1 MRNLKKK
8 FSPSFLLTI
17 FLKNTLENDIEL
29 IIAFQYKICKFG
41 YDIDEI
47 FEFEEK
53 IKNTIEN
60 WDSQFLSL
68 RFQFKPQTISN
79 GYPN

>member
-1 MRNLKKK
+1 M
-8 FSPSFLLTI
+8 
-17 FLKNTLENDIEL
+17 
-29 IIAFQYKICKFG
+29 IAFQYKMCKFG

>member
-1 MRNLKKK
+1 M
-8 FSPSFLLTI
+8 
-17 FLKNTLENDIEL
+17 
-29 IIAFQYKICKFG
+29 CKFG

-60 WDSQFLSL
+60 KIGTLSSFL
-68 RFQFKPQTISN
+68 
-79 GYPN
+79 